1 MLQNRM
7 IYFKNQFHIIQKL
20 NKQTSQFL
28 VKQSMP
34 AARFSNYLLQTVNKI
49 QKNRHKN
56 GIL

>member
-28 VKQSMP
+28 VKQSMQLDS
-34 AARFSNYLLQTVNKI
+34 AIIFYKQ
-49 QKNRHKN
+49 
-56 GIL
+56 